1 MNFFDD
7 LEFVCSGKSSHCDSA
22 YTDHYFDGYYGLQ
35 FISSGRVQLKVDNSE
50 TQTARGPVCFFTAP
64 GAAFSYNS
72 LPGEFR
78 EHYFVCFK
86 GARTERYQQGGLLPQ
101 KPEAVFY
108 PVNASE
114 KFLSHWK
121 YLLRHLRQSGKISHG
136 EAVLS
141 LERILFE
148 TAKSVSQNGSGSSIR
163 SRITELVSQI
173 ADNPGHNWD
182 FDAEAE
188 KLDISRIHFRRL
200 FRETAGMPLWHYVLD
215 CRIRYASQL
224 LLATDKLVK
233 EIACECGFNG
243 VFHFSRE
250 FKKNHAQITGKIPEE
265 YLNNK
270 GVYHNGTSQNS
281 YHRS

>member
-22 YTDHYFDGYYGLQ
+22 YSRHYFDGYYGLQ
-35 FISSGRVQLKVDNSE
+35 FISSGKVQLKVDDSE
-50 TQTARGPVCFFTAP
+50 TLTARGPVCFFTSP

-86 GARTERYQQGGLLPQ
+86 GSRTERYRQGGLIPE

-108 PVNASE
+108 PVSASE
-114 KFLSHWK
+114 KFLSNWK
-121 YLLRHLRQSGKISHG
+121 HLLRYLRQSGKYSHG
-136 EAVLS
+136 EAVLL
-141 LERILFE
+141 LEKILFE
-148 TAKSVSQNGSGSSIR
+148 TAKSVRQGGGSSI
-163 SRITELVSQI
+163 SSGIAELASQI
-173 ADNPGHNWD
+173 ADNPGADWD
-182 FDAEAE
+182 FDKEAE
-188 KLDISRIHFRRL
+188 KLEISPVHFRRL
-200 FRETAGMPLWHYVLD
+200 FSKATGMPPWHYVLD

-250 FKKNHAQITGKIPEE
+250 FKKIMKKSPE
-265 YLNNK
+265 NFRK
-270 GVYHNGTSQNS
+270 SI
-281 YHRS
+281 